1 MSTTRTARTTVPT
14 QYSCRSQLYRWHL
27 NARARFEEF
36 AGTAIVAEY
45 AEAGDESHQ
54 ATHLALADLSTLPRT
69 GFKGAGAPDWLKEQ
83 GAQVPNSPN
92 QAARQKDGS
101 LIARLSIDELL
112 ILSDLISGS
121 TLPAILQDRWS
132 LESTKRV
139 YSLPRGDSH
148 CWFAL
153 TGDHATT
160 TLAKVCGVDMRTHK
174 FAERKIA
181 QTSLARV
188 NAIILRNDLATTP
201 CFFILSD
208 VSSTEYLW
216 DALLD
221 AMVEF
226 QGSPVGIAALRTLE
240 AERGCS

>member
-1 MSTTRTARTTVPT
+1 MSTTLTARATAPT
-14 QYSCRSQLYRWHL
+14 QYSCRSQLYRRHL
-27 NARARFEEF
+27 NARARFEEV
-36 AGTAIVAEY
+36 AGSAVVAEY
-45 AEAGDESHQ
+45 AEAGDEVHQ

-69 GFKGAGAPDWLKEQ
+69 GFKGAGAAGWLEQQ
-83 GAQVPNSPN
+83 GAQVPSSPN
-92 QAARQKDGS
+92 QATRQKDGS
-101 LIARLSIDELL
+101 LIARLSIEELL
-112 ILSDLISGS
+112 ILSDLIADS
-121 TLPAILQDRWS
+121 TLPAVLQDRWS

-139 YSLPRGDSH
+139 YSLPRGDRH

-153 TGDHATT
+153 IGDHAST

-174 FAERKIA
+174 FAECQIA

-226 QGSPVGIAALRTLE
+226 HGSPVGIAALRTLQ
-240 AERGCS
+240 AAPGR

>member
-1 MSTTRTARTTVPT
+1 MSTTLSARATAPT
-14 QYSCRSQLYRWHL
+14 QYSCRSQLYRRHL
-27 NARARFEEF
+27 NARARFEEV
-36 AGTAIVAEY
+36 AGSAVVAEY
-45 AEAGDESHQ
+45 AEAGDEVHQ

-69 GFKGAGAPDWLKEQ
+69 GFKGAGAPGWLEEQ
-83 GAQVPNSPN
+83 GAQVPDSPN
-92 QAARQKDGS
+92 QATRQKDGS
-101 LIARLSIDELL
+101 LIARLSVEELL
-112 ILSDLISGS
+112 ILSDLFADS
-121 TLPAILQDRWS
+121 TLPAVLQDRWS

-153 TGDHATT
+153 IGDHATT

-174 FAERKIA
+174 FAECQIA

-221 AMVEF
+221 AMAEF
-226 QGSPVGIAALRTLE
+226 HGRPVGIAALRTLQ
-240 AERGCS
+240 AEPGGS